1 MSRAGRKQKPTMMP
15 PPKPASVQR
24 VEAIVDEGTQM
35 KRNLIFFQCRMRARG
50 MELILPEVW
59 AAMYADWILNQV
71 QQQLAERSK
80 IVIPQPGVLV
90 AR

>member
-35 KRNLIFFQCRMRARG
+35 KRELIFYRCKLQARG
-50 MELILPEVW
+50 KELLLPEVW
-59 AAMYADWILNQV
+59 GAMYADWILDQI
-71 QQQLAERSK
+71 QRQLEERSK
-80 IVIPQPGVLV
+80 IVIPEPGMLV
-90 AR
+90 AQ